1 MSQQLINIGTNPND
15 GTGDALRDA
24 MIKVNENFSEL
35 YTGTT
40 VNNTITVGNSSV
52 NATINS
58 TSMTFTNTGSRV
70 FVGNATVNSVV
81 NNYGFYTSGNVSC
94 SNLSITTNNFTL
106 GVAAA
111 GANGYTILPNGF
123 KMQWGQVSA
132 NSTDG
137 NAVFASAWGTAMYSV
152 SVTTDSPAIIAGVT
166 GSNSTHLLIRT
177 DNTTS
182 NTVYYMAIGR

>member
-1 MSQQLINIGTNPND
+1 MSQQIIDVGTNPND
-15 GTGDALRDA
+15 GTGDPLRDA
-24 MIKVNENFSEL
+24 MVKVNSNFTEL

-58 TSMTFTNTGSRV
+58 TSMNFTNTNSRI
-70 FVGNATVNSVV
+70 FVGNSTANSIV

-94 SNLSITTNNFTL
+94 SNLSVTTNNFTL

-111 GANGYTILPNGF
+111 AANGYTVLPNGF

-132 NSTDG
+132 NSSDG
-137 NAVFASAWGTAMYSV
+137 NAVFASAWTTLYSV
-152 SVTTDSPAIIAGVT
+152 SVTTDSPAIVAGVI
-166 GSNSTHLLIRT
+166 GSNNTHLFIRT